1 MISRVARVVWVMA
14 VVVAGGANAE
24 EDARFTKAKEGAEPL
39 ASLGAFL
46 DKYLT
51 DCGPNS
57 AEAQE
62 CKRNA
67 EAFRKQV
74 NGKKQYTVVSE
85 ESAQLQ
91 VADVRGDSFTFN
103 LTPFFG
109 ASNSAITLG
118 APSRSDANGNPVM
131 PFLAIDGKSPDAM
144 SPQMIGRMAGARGLR
159 VEVIFVPQGTWTLPG
174 KKGAKAA
181 IGVKTKFEAVR
192 ITVARTGEELGTW
205 FAR

>member
-1 MISRVARVVWVMA
+1 MFSRVAGVVL
-14 VVVAGGANAE
+14 VVVAGGVHAE
-24 EDARFTKAKEGAEPL
+24 EDARFAKAKEGAEPV

-46 DKYLT
+46 DKYLA
-51 DCGPNS
+51 DCPAS
-57 AEAQE
+57 PEARE

-67 EAFRKQV
+67 EAYRKQV
-74 NGKKQYTVVSE
+74 NGKRQYTVVSE
-85 ESAQLQ
+85 EAAQLQ

-103 LTPFFG
+103 LTPFFP

-131 PFLAIDGKSPDAM
+131 PFLAIEGKSPEAM

-159 VEVIFVPQGTWTLPG
+159 VEVIFVPQGTWTLPA

-181 IGVKTKFEAVR
+181 TGVKTRFEAVR
-192 ITVARTGEELGTW
+192 ITVARSGEELGIW
-205 FAR
+205 VPR